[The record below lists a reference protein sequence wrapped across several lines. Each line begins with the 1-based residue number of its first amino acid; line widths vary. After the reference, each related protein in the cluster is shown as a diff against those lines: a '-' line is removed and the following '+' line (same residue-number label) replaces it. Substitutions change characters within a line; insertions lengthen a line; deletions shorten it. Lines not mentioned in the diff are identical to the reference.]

1 MTGSATTGSAMT
13 ATPPATRERA
23 RTAGSGSPLAGTGT
37 LVRFSLRRDRLKL
50 PAWVGGLG
58 LFVVYIGAALPQLA
72 PTEDDLAA
80 VVPLFTQPVGRMFTG
95 PAYGMDA
102 PTFERFFAAGYAPYL
117 FLLAALMNIM
127 LVTRHTR
134 VEEQT
139 GRAEL
144 IRANVTGRHSALTAT
159 LIVAAIT
166 NALACVVVAGLAIA
180 GGFAPLGSLL
190 IGLGTALAGMAFAGI
205 AAVTA
210 QLSAYSRA
218 AAGMAGLVLG
228 VAFILRALGDM
239 AAVGGTALSWASPL
253 GWAAQTA
260 PYVYDRWW
268 PLLPLVVVAVVGSA
282 AAYVLQSRRDFG
294 ASLLAPRP
302 GPAHAGRFLG
312 RPVGLAARLQRGS
325 LLGWGA
331 AVVVLG
337 TVNGAFTDAMLSA
350 SGDMPQAMQD
360 MFGAQGLVNGYVA
373 FLGSFVAVLA
383 AAYVVYATQSLR
395 DEEGRGRAD
404 LILATPVSRISW
416 VGAHLA
422 VVACGAVL
430 ILAVTGICTALAA
443 AVVTGDTSLVGGVI
457 GSHLGATPAVLLVL
471 GVCAVLYGWAP
482 RLTAPVGWALVALMF
497 LVANFADLLDFPGWL
512 RSLSPLHH
520 LAAVPV
526 EEFAPSPFLLVAVMA
541 GALVA
546 AGLAGFR
553 RRQVVSG

>member
-1 MTGSATTGSAMT
+1 MTGSAMT
-13 ATPPATRERA
+13 GSAMTTPPTATRERPH
-23 RTAGSGSPLAGTGT
+23 TTGSASALAGTGT
-37 LVRFSLRRDRLKL
+37 LVRFSLRRDRIKL

-72 PTEDDLAA
+72 PTEEDLAA

-95 PAYGMDA
+95 PAFGMDA

-144 IRANVTGRHSALTAT
+144 IRASVTGRHSALTAT
-159 LIVAAIT
+159 LIVAGIT
-166 NALACVVVAGLAIA
+166 NALACVVVAGLAVA

-190 IGLGTALAGMAFAGI
+190 IGLGTALTGMAFAGI
-205 AAVTA
+205 SAVTA

-228 VAFILRALGDM
+228 VSFILRALGDM

-268 PLLPLVVVAVVGSA
+268 PLLPLVVVAVVGAA

-302 GPAHAGRFLG
+302 GPAHSGRFLG
-312 RPVGLAARLQRGS
+312 QPVGLAARLQRGA

-331 AVVVLG
+331 AIVVLG

-350 SGDMPQAMQD
+350 SQDMPQAMQD
-360 MFGAQGLVNGYVA
+360 MFGAQGLVNGYVS
-373 FLGSFVAVLA
+373 FLGSFIAVLT
-383 AAYVVYATQSLR
+383 AAYVVYALQSLW

-404 LILATPVSRISW
+404 LVLATPVSRVSW
-416 VGAHLA
+416 AGAHLN
-422 VVACGAVL
+422 VVAVGAAL
-430 ILAVTGICTALAA
+430 ILLVTGVFTALAA
-443 AVVTGDTSLVGGVI
+443 VGVTGDGSLAGGVI
-457 GSHLGATPAVLLVL
+457 GAHLGTIPAVLLVL

-482 RLTAPVGWALVALMF
+482 RLTAPVGWAVVALMF
-497 LVANFADLLDFPGWL
+497 LVTNFADLLDLPGWL

-526 EEFAPSPFLLVAVMA
+526 EEFAVVPFLLVTVLTAI
-541 GALVA
+541 LVA
-546 AGLAGFR
+546 VGLVGFR
-553 RRQVVSG
+553 RRQVAAV

>member
-1 MTGSATTGSAMT
+1 MT
-13 ATPPATRERA
+13 ATSTATRESSRS
-23 RTAGSGSPLAGTGT
+23 AGSGSPLVGTGT
-37 LVRFSLRRDRLKL
+37 LARFFLRRDRIKL

-72 PTEDDLAA
+72 PTDDDLAA

-95 PAYGMDA
+95 PAFGMDA

-144 IRANVTGRHSALTAT
+144 VRANVTGRHSALTAT

-166 NALACVVVAGLAIA
+166 NALAFAVVAGLSIA
-180 GGFAPLGSLL
+180 MGYAPLGSVL
-190 IGLGTALAGMAFAGI
+190 IGLGTALTGMAFAGI

-228 VAFILRALGDM
+228 VSFLLRALGDM
-239 AAVGGTALSWASPL
+239 AAVGGSALSWASPL
-253 GWAAQTA
+253 GWPAQTA

-302 GPAHAGRFLG
+302 RPAHAGRSLG
-312 RPVGLAARLQRGS
+312 RPVGLAARLQRGA

-331 AVVVLG
+331 AIVVLG

-360 MFGAQGLVNGYVA
+360 MFGARGLVDGYVS
-373 FLGSFVAVLA
+373 FLGTFIAVLA
-383 AAYVVYATQSLR
+383 AAYVVYAMQSLR

-404 LILATPVSRISW
+404 LILATPVSRASW

-430 ILAVTGICTALAA
+430 ILAVTGVCTALAA
-443 AVVTGDTSLVGGVI
+443 AVVTGDALLVGAVI
-457 GSHLGATPAVLLVL
+457 GSHLGASPAVLLVL
-471 GVCAVLYGWAP
+471 GVCAVLYGWVP
-482 RLTAPVGWALVALMF
+482 RWSAPVGWAVVALMF
-497 LVANFADLLDFPGWL
+497 LVANFADLLDLPGWL

-526 EEFAPSPFLLVAVMA
+526 EEFAPAPFLLVLVMA
-541 GALVA
+541 GALGV
-546 AGLAGFR
+546 AGLVGFR